1 MYYLF
6 HCPDFDTPAYQLA
19 HSTND
24 HLSLANW
31 HSSPTEA
38 INDTCTSDTSLPTP
52 EARIQRFQTSHDNLR
67 TIHLIA
73 QAPTTADF
81 YNLYPELFL

>member
-19 HSTND
+19 YSTND
-24 HLSLANW
+24 RLYLANW
-31 HSSPTEA
+31 YNSPAEA

-52 EARIQRFQTSHDNLR
+52 EARIQRFQTSHDNTK
-67 TIHLIA
+67 TILLIA
-73 QAPTTADF
+73 QAPTTAHF

>member
-19 HSTND
+19 YSTDNR
-24 HLSLANW
+24 LFLANW
-31 HSSPTEA
+31 CNSLTEA

-52 EARIQRFQTSHDNLR
+52 EARIQRFQTSHEN
-67 TIHLIA
+67 TKSIHLIA
-73 QAPTTADF
+73 QAPTPADF

>member
-19 HSTND
+19 YLINNR
-24 HLSLANW
+24 LSLANW
-31 HSSPTEA
+31 FNSPAEA
-38 INDTCTSDTSLPTP
+38 INDICISSTTLPTP
-52 EARIQRFQTSHDNLR
+52 EARIQRFQTSHDNAK
-67 TIHLIA
+67 TIHLIT